1 MNILFLSELFYPHG
15 GGGELATYLYA
26 HGLAEAGVNVNIVT
40 NRFLNEPAKSKHK
53 NLTIFRLPLCEE
65 PVNKYSLFGR
75 LDFFASK
82 FAKNLLE
89 WADVIYIPKYW
100 YSAIPWAKSHG
111 KAVVTHVHSYSPI
124 CPMAALYDTVEEET
138 CSRNTFCS
146 LRCILLNE
154 KAQSRSILHILSSVT
169 LNGTIGLLFHRFI
182 ALSDAIICV
191 SEAQREIILSRRCR
205 LADKSYVVYNPLPK
219 LDEIPLEENHFGFFG
234 GHHPAKGF
242 QVLLRSIPYIKSRG
256 IIIHA
261 TGFTRASSQYF
272 ESYGGV
278 KIRKYE
284 RLQESLYREVYRK
297 ICAVVVPSVSPEPEP
312 YTITEAL
319 LRKRLVIAS
328 NIGGIPEQMKGC
340 KGCFLF
346 KPGQS
351 TELAELMDFIHSLNC
366 DEVSS
371 LGANN
376 YESFLKRTKNYG
388 SVARLMKICEQVKNR
403 NSQMK
408 IARHSFFESS

>member
-26 HGLAEAGVNVNIVT
+26 HGLAEAGVKVNVVT
-40 NRFLNEPAKSKHK
+40 NKFLNEPAKSRHK
-53 NLTIFRLPLCEE
+53 NLTIFRLPLCKE
-65 PVNKYSLFGR
+65 PVNKYSLLSR

-124 CPMAALYDTVEEET
+124 CPMAVLYDTVNEEI
-138 CSRNTFCS
+138 CNRNKFCS
-146 LRCILLNE
+146 LSCILLNE
-154 KAQSRSILHILSSVT
+154 KAQNKSILHILSSVT
-169 LNGTIGLLFHRFI
+169 LNGTIGLLFRRFI

-191 SEAQREIILSRRCR
+191 SEAQRKTIISRRR
-205 LADKSYVVYNPLPK
+205 ELTDKTYVIYNPLPRQ
-219 LDEIPLEENHFGFFG
+219 DEIPLEANHFGIFG
-234 GHHPAKGF
+234 AHNLVKGY
-242 QVLLRSIPYIKSRG
+242 QVLRCSIRHIKSKG
-256 IIIHA
+256 IVFHA
-261 TGFTRASSQYF
+261 TGFAEASSHCF

-284 RLQESLYREVYRK
+284 RLQGRPYKEVYKK
-297 ICAVVVPSVSPEPEP
+297 ICAVVVPSVCPESWG

-328 NIGGIPEQMKGC
+328 KIGGIPEQIEGC

-351 TELAELMDFIHSLNC
+351 RELADLIDFVHSLNR
-366 DEVSS
+366 DELSS
-371 LGANN
+371 LGAAN
-376 YESFLKRTKNYG
+376 YESFLKRMKNYG
-388 SVARLMKICEQVKNR
+388 SVARLLKICEQVKTR
-403 NSQMK
+403 
-408 IARHSFFESS
+408 